1 MTRVLVVSSQTMIA
15 LSLQDEFEVTAVHPG
30 DLEPTVIERG
40 YDVTVLDAADVEATV
55 LLLSELPRTST
66 GPILLLA
73 HDQSSALALDL
84 AKGLSDIRIGPPISG
99 PHLRE
104 RLHGIADVPISAD
117 VDRPGQTEPVRPH
130 HDQGE
135 LERRLRGRRTEPS
148 TLERAGTPADL
159 LSLSQ
164 GLSVLATPPIGP
176 DGPPR
181 PPAREQVTTAS
192 LVAALLERV
201 PSLLEVDAVA
211 AAMADDACQRAEA
224 DAAAILLNEDGRY
237 VLAAGMGLGPLEH
250 RLELDSDHWL
260 VREVVRAGHGLI
272 VEDTDIAR
280 LRLMGAPLSDS
291 QHLLVVPITDVGAM
305 VMVARDAEGVAF
317 TSTDLAAVTRL
328 TAEAAGP
335 LREVLQLRE
344 LGRRLAGLDSN

>member
-15 LSLQDEFEVTAVHPG
+15 LSLQDEFEVTAVHPR
-30 DLEPTVIERG
+30 DLDPTVIERG

-73 HDQSSALALDL
+73 HDQSSALALDV

-104 RLHGIADVPISAD
+104 RLHGIAHVPISAD
-117 VDRPGQTEPVRPH
+117 VDRPGQAEPVRPH

-135 LERRLRGRRTEPS
+135 LERRLRGRRTDPS

-164 GLSVLATPPIGP
+164 GLSVLATPPVGP

-201 PSLLEVDAVA
+201 PSLLGVDAVA
-211 AAMADDACQRAEA
+211 AAMADDACQRAGA
-224 DAAAILLNEDGRY
+224 DAAAVLLNEDGRY
-237 VLAAGMGLGPLEH
+237 VVAAGMGLGPLEN
-250 RLELDSDHWL
+250 RLEL
-260 VREVVRAGHGLI
+260 GLL

-280 LRLMGAPLSDS
+280 LRLMGAPLGAS
-291 QHLLVVPITDVGAM
+291 QHLLVVPITDVGAL
-305 VMVARDAEGVAF
+305 VMVARDSDGVAF

-328 TAEAAGP
+328 AAEAAGP
-335 LREVLQLRE
+335 LREALQLRE
-344 LGRRLAGLDSN
+344 LGRRLAGLDSK